1 MAVQTFRAMAQL
13 KEGVQVIAK
22 SRNFEV
28 TIDEPTEMGGTNTG
42 MNPVELLLCSLGA
55 CQAIVARVYA
65 KKFEIQFDDLW
76 IEVEG
81 DIDLDGF
88 LHKSDVRPGFS
99 DIRYNV
105 HIATEEPIEKVTEFV
120 NFISATCPI
129 EDTIAH
135 LVHVSLNDI
144 ILEPIKRV
152 LV

>member
-13 KEGVQVIAK
+13 KEGVQVIAE
-22 SRNFEV
+22 SRNFKV

-65 KKFEIQFDDLW
+65 KKFEIHFDDLW

-81 DIDLDGF
+81 DLDLDGF

-99 DIRYNV
+99 DIRYNI

-144 ILEPIKRV
+144 ILEPSNRV
-152 LV
+152 FV